1 MTGYF
6 IPGYTPPVGVTDG
19 EGVRRLQRQL
29 NAQGASLQVDG
40 VWGPKSQAAYQAQQG
55 PATAV
60 SQLTGGLGA
69 FMQGI
74 QSLLQTPALSYTPQ
88 STASL
93 RAQLASSL
101 RPGVDQAIERRKEL
115 TEENRAELDADAW
128 ARGMGRSTYVT
139 DMKDRQMDA
148 EADDIAQ
155 MEAQYSATLA
165 QLLMEAVER
174 ERARALEVQMYNANR
189 QAETR
194 QLAFSTAQ
202 SAYADYIAQL
212 QAAQKKSGG
221 SAKEYARITTPEN
234 CMRFLAGLTGAQR
247 GNIYKGATAQDRV
260 YRDELIASLG
270 EAGYLQVQ
278 TIYPGA

>member
-6 IPGYTPPVGVTDG
+6 ISGYTPPVGVTDD

-29 NAQGASLQVDG
+29 NAQGARLQVDG

-55 PATAV
+55 PAAAV
-60 SQLTGGLGA
+60 SQFTGGVGA

-74 QSLLQTPALSYTPQ
+74 QPLLQAPALTYKPQ
-88 STASL
+88 SKASL
-93 RAQLASSL
+93 RAQLTNSL
-101 RPGVDQAIERRKEL
+101 RPGVDRAIEQRKEL
-115 TEENRAELDADAW
+115 TKENRAELDADAW
-128 ARGMGRSTYVT
+128 SRGMGKSTYVT

-148 EADDIAQ
+148 EADDIAG

-174 ERARALEVQMYNANR
+174 ERARALEVQTYNAR
-189 QAETR
+189 EQAETKK
-194 QLAFSTAQ
+194 LAFSTAQ

-221 SAKEYARITTPEN
+221 SAKDYARSTTPEN
-234 CMRFLAGLTGAQR
+234 CMLFLAGLTGAQR
-247 GNIYKGATAQDRV
+247 GNIYRGATAQDRV

-278 TIYPGA
+278 AIYPDA